1 MATIRKTKSGRF
13 NAQIRLAN
21 HKPISKTF
29 ETKAEAKTWAQKHEA
44 QLRQIPVADEQTPSF
59 HELGMSY
66 CRLVLA
72 GRTSQK
78 ITIARIEKLSAAF
91 PNQLSSITQQEIN
104 AYRLKRLQ
112 EVKPV
117 TVRDELQL
125 INRIYLW
132 AYRELLLD
140 PDTTPNPCR
149 NIPIPQGSKPRNKV
163 VSRKE
168 LAALLR
174 ELTPTIAAV
183 VEIAF
188 ETAMRRSEITKL
200 TPRNLQLD
208 DRTLMVIDGK
218 TGDRIVPLTTRAVA
232 ILKQAVLLCPNPDG
246 RLFQVAPHSVTTAVR
261 RARRK
266 LGLSE
271 DIRLHQ
277 MRHTRITEVAKKG
290 FNQPQIM
297 MVSGHRDSRS
307 VQRYTHLN
315 VRDVVELLE

>member
-1 MATIRKTKSGRF
+1 MPTIRKTKSGRF
-13 NAQIRLAN
+13 NVQIRLAN
-21 HKPISKTF
+21 QKPISKTF
-29 ETKAEAKTWAQKHEA
+29 ESKSEAAKWAREQEA
-44 QLRQIPVADEQTPSF
+44 QLRQTPISDTAPSF
-59 HELGMSY
+59 YDLGMSY

-78 ITIARIEKLSAAF
+78 ITITRIEKLSVAF
-91 PNQLSSITQQEIN
+91 PSQLASITQKEVN
-104 AYRLKRLQ
+104 AYRLKRLE

-125 INRIYLW
+125 INRIYRW

-140 PDTTPNPCR
+140 PETNPNPCQ

-163 VSRKE
+163 VSHKE
-168 LAALLR
+168 LELLLA
-174 ELTPTIAAV
+174 ELSPTIAAV

-200 TPRNLQLD
+200 TPRNLQLA
-208 DRTLMVIDGK
+208 DRTLWVLDGK
-218 TGDRIVPLTTRAVA
+218 TGDRIVPLTRRAVS
-232 ILKQAVLLCPNPDG
+232 LLQEASHHCTNPDG
-246 RLFQVAPHSVTTAVR
+246 KLFLVAPHSVTTAIR
-261 RARRK
+261 RARRR

-315 VRDVVELLE
+315 VRDVVDLLD